1 MPAHLG
7 KRQKRPAHLGKRQKR
22 PVQLGQRWGQC
33 NCDKDEPVHL
43 GRADQS
49 HLTKVP
55 LSKFNRQKLNH
66 EESTLTTSTKTP
78 PCDPVTDSRCP
89 ERVFLRSLSV
99 FIFFL
104 LQFFFPLIQF
114 LPLTRVFFFTFD
126 SIILLATSLK
136 KKIPLSISY
145 THQAQ

>member
-1 MPAHLG
+1 MASSMN
-7 KRQKRPAHLGKRQKR
+7 KII
-22 PVQLGQRWGQC
+22 
-33 NCDKDEPVHL
+33 
-43 GRADQS
+43 
-49 HLTKVP
+49 
-55 LSKFNRQKLNH
+55 F
-66 EESTLTTSTKTP
+66 
-78 PCDPVTDSRCP
+78 RCP

-136 KKIPLSISY
+136 KKIPLSFSQIFWASY
-145 THQAQ
+145 FVFVDLEFRSRIHLVVFRILLRFCLLEIKRESNGGSSRNRLQGHMGVFWCLSWVWILHG